1 MVTVVLKVRLDIP
14 GVTSLKEKRRIL
26 KSLLTRLGNNFNISI
41 AEVGDNDVL
50 RRATI
55 AAAVVSNSGAHGDEV
70 IAKVVNRI
78 EASPDVLIADYST
91 ESY

>member
-1 MVTVVLKVRLDIP
+1 MVTVILKARLDIP
-14 GVTSLKEKRRIL
+14 GVRSLKEKRRIV
-26 KSLLTRLGNNFNISI
+26 KSLLARLGNSFNISI

-55 AAAVVSNSGAHGDEV
+55 GAAVVSNSRSHGDEV

-78 EASPDVLIADYST
+78 AASGDVLIMDYST
-91 ESY
+91 ESH